1 MYKYYDKKNNF
12 VETFNPETGFYIRS
26 DDLTTGKEPFM
37 RDFPALLDIGVMGH
51 CVHGAS
57 GLCIQSGVQ
66 CYQNGL
72 HTQEPNMS
80 LVVKHIEGYYEE
92 DTDYWKKGDYWEDY
106 VLEVVG
112 HGINKVTGKP
122 INFVGKQT
130 GL

>member
-12 VETFNPETGFYIRS
+12 VETFNSETGFYIRS

-37 RDFPALLDIGVMGH
+37 RDFPALLDIGIMGH

-80 LVVKHIEGYYEE
+80 LENFKRIVDECKGKTFQFALGGRGDVDQHEDFEE
-92 DTDYWKKGDYWEDY
+92 ILKY
-106 VLEVVG
+106 
-112 HGINKVTGKP
+112 
-122 INFVGKQT
+122 
-130 GL
+130 

>member
-37 RDFPALLDIGVMGH
+37 RDFPALLDIGIMGH

-72 HTQEPNMS
+72 HTQEPNMRIS
-80 LVVKHIEGYYEE
+80 RE
-92 DTDYWKKGDYWEDY
+92 
-106 VLEVVG
+106 
-112 HGINKVTGKP
+112 
-122 INFVGKQT
+122 
-130 GL
+130 